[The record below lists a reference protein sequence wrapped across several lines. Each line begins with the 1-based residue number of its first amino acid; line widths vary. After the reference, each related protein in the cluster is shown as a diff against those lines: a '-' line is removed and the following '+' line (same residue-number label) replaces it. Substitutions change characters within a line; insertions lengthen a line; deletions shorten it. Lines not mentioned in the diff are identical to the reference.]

1 MQEIIE
7 ANESHLP
14 AIQHIARLAWEATY
28 TEILTREQ
36 IEYMFDWM
44 YSIHSMLEQM
54 KAKGHRFLIAGNGD
68 SYTGFVSFEKNYK
81 NDLRTKIHKLYV
93 LPDVQKSG
101 TGRALV
107 DAVAEI
113 AKASGDTYLSLNVNR
128 FNKAQ
133 GFYKKLGFD
142 IIAEEDIDI
151 GHGYLMEDYIME
163 KAL

>member
-1 MQEIIE
+1 MPEIIE
-7 ANESHLP
+7 ANEYHLP
-14 AIQHIARLAWEATY
+14 QIQHIAREAWEKAY

-44 YSIHSMLEQM
+44 YSIPSMLEQM
-54 KAKGHRFLIAGNGD
+54 KVKGHGFLIARNGEQ
-68 SYTGFVSFEKNYK
+68 YTGFVSFEENYK
-81 NDLRTKIHKLYV
+81 NTFRTKIHKLYV
-93 LPDVQKSG
+93 LPDTQGSG
-101 TGRALV
+101 VGKALV

-113 AKASGDTYLSLNVNR
+113 AKASGDTQLTLNVNR

-133 GFYKKLGFD
+133 GFYKRIGFD

-163 KAL
+163 KTL